1 MTEFAFT
8 ELVNS
13 PHADVVTAAIGV
25 DNANKLTDNDI
36 GKPLK
41 MASAS
46 NYVLAAAGDE
56 IEGFLESTES
66 FTVNDGFAIGSVR
79 RNMRKTAQV
88 LTTAVVH
95 GDLVVAAGS
104 AAINVKDAYPQVA
117 KAAGTEGKLYM
128 WRVIL
133 IVTGTG
139 AVGDL
144 VLLEKI

>member
-13 PHADVVTAAIGV
+13 PHADVISAAIGV
-25 DNANKLTDNDI
+25 DAGNKLSDADI

-56 IEGFLESTES
+56 IEGFLVSTEAY
-66 FTVNDGFAIGSVR
+66 TVNDGFAVGSVV
-79 RNMRKTAQV
+79 RNMRKQAQV
-88 LTTAVVH
+88 KTTGVVF

-104 AAINVKDAYPQVA
+104 AAVGTKDAYAQVA
-117 KAAGTEGKLYM
+117 KAAGTEDKLYV

-139 AVGDL
+139 AVGDI
-144 VLLEKI
+144 VLIEKI